1 MNQITPTSVEFHDAT
16 LFVATINAVNYV
28 AIKPISDALGL
39 EWSAQ
44 FRRIKRHPVLTEAIA
59 IMAIPSTGGEQKTL
73 ALRLDKLNGWLFGV
87 SINRVRPE
95 FRERLIQYQRECFD
109 VLAQHFG
116 ANNYGT
122 PRIDPARL
130 HQAQALA
137 AQVAGVASRTV
148 FKAVL
153 ASDDDIA
160 SNRWMFGLRG
170 SYGRS
175 DVPDE
180 PWASVVPRDACVAS
194 LKELAKM
201 INAPNGMMPTDVELA
216 HLAAACIQRLSA
228 RLAHRTPATA

>member
-1 MNQITPTSVEFHDAT
+1 MIQSQRALALDQSAPSVFNFGAHPIRIVMRDGEPW
-16 LFVATINAVNYV
+16 LVASDV
-28 AIKPISDALGL
+28 ASALGYL
-39 EWSAQ
+39 TA
-44 FRRIKRHPVLTEAIA
+44 KDAARHLDDDEKGRHIVPTPGGNQNVTIINESGLYALVLRSRKPEARKFA
-59 IMAIPSTGGEQKTL
+59 KWVTSEVLPSIRKTG
-73 ALRLDKLNGWLFGV
+73 
-87 SINRVRPE
+87 S
-95 FRERLIQYQRECFD
+95 
-109 VLAQHFG
+109 
-116 ANNYGT
+116 YGT

-137 AQVAGVASRTV
+137 AQVAAVASRTV